1 MRGNKCHY
9 TLPPKYDKIRTAER
23 PFYSLQSRRSNMR
36 HLAMKEIPIDQRPY
50 DKFEA
55 LGANALTE
63 VELLA
68 ILLRSGD
75 QTKNSL
81 ELAREILELPEVHG
95 VGGLMNV
102 SYHNLIAIRGIGKVK
117 ATQLLSMAELVR
129 RILNSKNDAAK
140 RVYSDPDSIAALY
153 QADLAYCPVEQVW
166 LTCLDTKNHL
176 LAREMI
182 SQGTVNSSLVS
193 PREIYL
199 SAIKHG
205 AVSIVLVHNHPS
217 GDCTPSDE
225 DIDLTLRTLE
235 AGKNLGVCLLDHIVI
250 GGNTFYSLK
259 EHGVFK

>member
-1 MRGNKCHY
+1 MKH
-9 TLPPKYDKIRTAER
+9 I
-23 PFYSLQSRRSNMR
+23 
-36 HLAMKEIPIDQRPY
+36 AMKEIPIDQRPY

-55 LGANALTE
+55 LGVGALTE

-81 ELAREILELPEVHG
+81 ELAREVLELPEVKG
-95 VGGLMNV
+95 IGGLMNV
-102 SYHNLIAIRGIGKVK
+102 SYHNLTAIRGIGRVK
-117 ATQLLSMAELVR
+117 ATQLLSIAELVR
-129 RILNSKNDAAK
+129 RIMKCNADVDN
-140 RVYSDPDSIAALY
+140 RVFCDPDSIVSLY
-153 QADLAYCPVEQVW
+153 QAELAYCQVEQVW

-182 SQGTVNSSLVS
+182 SQGTVNSTMIS

-199 SAIKHG
+199 SAMKHG

-217 GDCTPSDE
+217 GDCTPSQE
-225 DIDLTLRTLE
+225 DLDLTFRTIE
-235 AGKNLGVCLLDHIVI
+235 AGKNLGLGLLDHIII
-250 GGNTFYSLK
+250 GGKNYYSFK